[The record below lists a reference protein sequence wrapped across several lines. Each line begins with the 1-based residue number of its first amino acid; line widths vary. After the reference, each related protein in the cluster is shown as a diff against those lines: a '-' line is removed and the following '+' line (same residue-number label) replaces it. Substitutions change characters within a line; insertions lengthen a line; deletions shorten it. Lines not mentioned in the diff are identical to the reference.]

1 MADAPEFSNAHLGIL
16 IVDPERGD
24 TLYSRNAGKLFM
36 PASNMKILTSATILA
51 QLGPA
56 YRYHTVFAGT
66 GPVRDSTLQG
76 DLLII
81 GRGDPS
87 VSDHMM
93 GDAMSPL
100 RLIADSL
107 AARGVRHV
115 AGRVLPYGDA
125 FPGEVFGYG
134 WTYDDFEDSYS
145 APIDELL
152 FNEGF
157 SEVHVR
163 GADQLGDVAQAE
175 LRPARSYPKLLA
187 AVRTV
192 APISGDT
199 VRGRG
204 RMLRVR
210 AAGAQVRASESR

>member
-1 MADAPEFSNAHLGIL
+1 MFKAVSLFAVALIAVGCRPSTAPAPASISTGSRAELRAFIDSMADAPEFSNAHWGIL

-56 YRYHTVFAGT
+56 YRYRTVFAGT
-66 GPVRDSTLQG
+66 GPVRDGTLQG
-76 DLLII
+76 DLLIV

-107 AARGVRHV
+107 AARGGRHV
-115 AGRVLPYGDA
+115 AGRVLPYGAA

-134 WTYDDFEDSYS
+134 GTYDDFEDSYS
-145 APIDELL
+145 
-152 FNEGF
+152 
-157 SEVHVR
+157 
-163 GADQLGDVAQAE
+163 
-175 LRPARSYPKLLA
+175 
-187 AVRTV
+187 
-192 APISGDT
+192 
-199 VRGRG
+199 
-204 RMLRVR
+204 
-210 AAGAQVRASESR
+210 